1 MFIGSHHLQ
10 SYTPHIPTV
19 LSGHL
24 SHREHQ
30 LPPCTTILPH
40 FPLSLLP
47 SSIPTQH
54 VLIRSLQA
62 VAPRLWRLRQER
74 RPPPLLRLPS
84 GLLLWETIK
93 DINRS
98 LHEAGCSKSK
108 EARAILE
115 KEGKTLCDL
124 VDDGSVPDDLFVEGI
139 GYFGAI
145 PLTEPYTLAR
155 YQLAKTLLLCFGGAS
170 GLVDAVQTALDQ
182 LLDIFWLNRGDR
194 KDVRLVV
201 PALFIRLNKDQEA
214 YDLLSVEGADALEP
228 PGNWA
233 SERRSEI
240 SPIVA
245 LTIIKV
251 QILLDLLAVL
261 NTTRALQG
269 SVPEEIIGLIRE
281 QLVGGTVQS
290 RPEILRAGAEE
301 MARCVEMIKAQI
313 TDLYNLVSTY
323 NPHVWRLMLNDPH
336 AAAASGPFSYPLN
349 SEEEAYLVIGESLAS
364 WLETPGSF
372 DMMRYVSQT
381 A

>member
-1 MFIGSHHLQ
+1 MS
-10 SYTPHIPTV
+10 S
-19 LSGHL
+19 SD
-24 SHREHQ
+24 
-30 LPPCTTILPH
+30 PCK
-40 FPLSLLP
+40 LLP
-47 SSIPTQH
+47 RACG
-54 VLIRSLQA
+54 VCGKK
-62 VAPRLWRLRQER
+62 ED
-74 RPPPLLRLPS
+74 LLRCSGCQVVYYCGRPS
-84 GLLLWETIK
+84 KISTEVFTRQGVR
-93 DINRS
+93 N
-98 LHEAGCSKSK
+98 
-108 EARAILE
+108 
-115 KEGKTLCDL
+115 
-124 VDDGSVPDDLFVEGI
+124 DGSVPDDLFVEGI

-194 KDVRLVV
+194 KDWCATTGNPVHFEWDDWTHYGWDIEL
-201 PALFIRLNKDQEA
+201 PFCK
-214 YDLLSVEGADALEP
+214 VEGADALEP